1 MPDLPE
7 LIVHIG
13 AGKTGSTAIQFSLRE
28 AATGPALARQGAGYV
43 GLMLE
48 RVPGARRHDWCA
60 EGAPQKFFQA
70 RDRAQTDAEVYQVIR
85 GELERLAARGINRVI
100 WSNEAFLVQNQRIIP
115 ILQRLAAD
123 GVPIRVVAYVRRH
136 DARARSAY
144 VEFGLKSKRNEG
156 GLRPFADWARDH
168 AIRYADNLALWQA
181 AFPGALRLYNFDAV
195 GDVGAHF
202 CAAVGLEGI
211 VSVRAN
217 ESPSDPLLAAWA
229 VYNGSR
235 PEPTWANDFR
245 RVAQPLKI
253 QNPATPPVPPLEA
266 LMPGDADLAA
276 LRDSCRG
283 DLEAVNAILSAQG
296 QPVLEFTD
304 RGAGRP
310 VQVSSWD
317 MDQMMLRMIYALQG
331 QVLRLQRQVD
341 ELTGKDAE

>member
-28 AATGPALARQGAGYV
+28 AATGPTLARQGTGYV

-48 RVPGARRHDWCA
+48 RVPGARRHDWCT

-70 RDRAQTDAEVYQVIR
+70 REKARTDDEVYTVIR
-85 GELERLAARGINRVI
+85 GELERLAARGMSRVI
-100 WSNEAFLVQNQRIIP
+100 WSNEAFLVQNQRIIA
-115 ILQRLAAD
+115 ILQRLVD
-123 GVPIRVVAYVRRH
+123 SGVKLRIIAYVRRH

-156 GLRPFADWARDH
+156 GLRPFGEWTKGH
-168 AIRYADNLALWQA
+168 AIRYAENLQIWED
-181 AFPGALRLYNFDAV
+181 AFPGALQLYNFDAA

-202 CAAVGLEGI
+202 CEVVGLEG
-211 VSVRAN
+211 VTSVRAN

-235 PEPTWANDFR
+235 AEPTWANDFR

-266 LMPGDADLAA
+266 LMPSAEDLAE
-276 LRDSCRG
+276 LRADCQP
-283 DLEAVNAILSAQG
+283 DMEAVNAILAEQG
-296 QPVLEFTD
+296 QPPLEFSDST
-304 RGAGRP
+304 GRP

-341 ELTGKDAE
+341 ELKNPDKA